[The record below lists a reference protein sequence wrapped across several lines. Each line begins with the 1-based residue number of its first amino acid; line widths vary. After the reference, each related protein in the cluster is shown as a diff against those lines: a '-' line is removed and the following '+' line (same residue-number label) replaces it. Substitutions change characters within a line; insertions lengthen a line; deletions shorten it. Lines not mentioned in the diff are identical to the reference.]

1 MFTLVSYCALTESI
15 GGSRENAESCTKK
28 LVGLH
33 EDDRRDAGRHVRR
46 GLQPDDLPGV
56 SLDLLSG
63 AYEMT
68 KRVLTKPRYGWGYRR
83 WVPVFDALLAAMFV
97 LCSAWGVSLLYS
109 TVNMIAEMLHL
120 Y

>member
-1 MFTLVSYCALTESI
+1 
-15 GGSRENAESCTKK
+15 
-28 LVGLH
+28 
-33 EDDRRDAGRHVRR
+33 
-46 GLQPDDLPGV
+46 
-56 SLDLLSG
+56 
-63 AYEMT
+63 MT